1 MNQLNKKFKLFSLI
15 FSPPTEETL
24 NEIKK
29 LGLDELSEESKKIL
43 LETDPQELLIE
54 YTRTFINAFPKVP
67 CPPYES
73 YYKEGVVY
81 GESSVQVEKIYRSH
95 GLIYDYKS
103 EPPDHI
109 SVELEF
115 LALKEDIEFLERL
128 KKWIP
133 LFTKCVKENS
143 RMYAPLARDLE
154 DFIMSL

>member
-15 FSPPTEETL
+15 FSPPTKETL
-24 NEIKK
+24 EEIKK
-29 LGLDELSEESKKIL
+29 LGLEGLSEESRRIL
-43 LETDPQELLIE
+43 LETDQQELLIE
-54 YTRTFINAFPKVP
+54 YTRTFINAYPKVP

-73 YYKEGVVY
+73 YYREGVVY
-81 GESSVQVEKIYRSH
+81 GEASVQVEKIYRNH

-115 LALKEDIEFLERL
+115 LAIEEDIEFLERV
-128 KKWIP
+128 KKWVP

-143 RMYAPLARDLE
+143 KIYASLAIDLE
-154 DFIMSL
+154 KFIKSL